1 MSLIL
6 RKFIKIIT
14 ITPLLRG
21 VWGVLN
27 RKHNYFYEFSHHF
40 IIALISYILFFI
52 ILFSNLSMMAQ
63 ENKTDDLPYYEVPEY
78 YETYTAGTVAA
89 RMVDGLGFRYRW
101 ATEDLRDVDLNYK
114 PTDSSRTTI
123 QTIDHILGL
132 SRVIVNATLKVP
144 SDFGKEQP
152 QLTYEQKRRETL
164 GNFQKA
170 SEILQNATSLT
181 GFNMHFASS
190 KGESEYPFWNSI
202 NGPIADAIWHCG
214 QVTLLRRASGNPISK
229 KVSFLQGKIND

>member
-1 MSLIL
+1 MIKQYLLLLI
-6 RKFIKIIT
+6 IIT
-14 ITPLLRG
+14 NSINMMG
-21 VWGVLN
+21 QN
-27 RKHNYFYEFSHHF
+27 N
-40 IIALISYILFFI
+40 IN
-52 ILFSNLSMMAQ
+52 SN
-63 ENKTDDLPYYEVPEY
+63 ELPYYEVPEY
-78 YETYTAGTVAA
+78 YENYTAGTVAA

-101 ATEDLRDVDLNYK
+101 ATEDLREEDLNYK

-144 SDFGKEQP
+144 SDFTKEKP
-152 QLTYEQKRRETL
+152 ELTYEQKRKETL
-164 GNFQKA
+164 ENFKKA

-181 GFNMHFASS
+181 EFNMEFISS
-190 KGESEYPFWNSI
+190 KGKSEYPFWNSI
-202 NGPIADAIWHCG
+202 NGPIADAIWHSG